1 MIVLDTNVLSEAMR
15 ASPDPSVAAWL
26 ARQDANDLFMT
37 SISAAE
43 ILLGIAILPEGR
55 RKRDLQAAAEGIFAL
70 FASRML
76 PFDSIAA
83 QSFPRIV
90 ATRRIAGRPIND
102 FDAQIAAIAQS
113 RGMSVA
119 TRNVADFEGIEID
132 LIDPWR
138 GA

>member
-15 ASPDPSVAAWL
+15 EAPDPSVAAWL
-26 ARQDANDLFMT
+26 TGRDPDDLFTT
-37 SISAAE
+37 SISEAE
-43 ILLGIAILPEGR
+43 ILLDIAILPDGR
-55 RKRDLQAAAEGIFAL
+55 RKRDLQEAAERVFAL
-70 FASRML
+70 FASRAL
-76 PFDSIAA
+76 PFDSFAA
-83 QSFPRIV
+83 QSFSRIV
-90 ATRRIAGRPIND
+90 ATRRTAGRPINN

-113 RGMSVA
+113 RGMAVA